1 MTVANP
7 KTFKFVILNPLN
19 MSPIHWHLISSLD
32 TIRLLLFFFWGN
44 QHHATNAV
52 DCTEPGI
59 FFQAD
64 SCNVEHTMIIKSLAS
79 QNCLRST
86 SRNLVT
92 LKCNTVSVV
101 VTVADW
107 GGENVLSLQYTGAVS
122 GLSGRQRA
130 LQAADERDAHP
141 RNTKTKAS

>member
-1 MTVANP
+1 MKQFQTGATGTTCTGAP
-7 KTFKFVILNPLN
+7 QTQAAAL
-19 MSPIHWHLISSLD
+19 LD
-32 TIRLLLFFFWGN
+32 VFFFWGN

-59 FFQAD
+59 FFQAAG
-64 SCNVEHTMIIKSLAS
+64 CNVEQTMIIKSLTPR
-79 QNCLRST
+79 NCLRST
-86 SRNLVT
+86 SKNIVT
-92 LKCNTVSVV
+92 LKCYTVSAV

-130 LQAADERDAHP
+130 LQAADEHDAHP

>member
-1 MTVANP
+1 MKQFQTGATGTTCSRAP
-7 KTFKFVILNPLN
+7 QTQATALLG
-19 MSPIHWHLISSLD
+19 
-32 TIRLLLFFFWGN
+32 TIQFFFCWGN

-59 FFQAD
+59 FFQAAG
-64 SCNVEHTMIIKSLAS
+64 CNVEQTMIIKSLTPR
-79 QNCLRST
+79 NCLRST
-86 SRNLVT
+86 SKNIVT
-92 LKCNTVSVV
+92 LKCYTVSAV

-107 GGENVLSLQYTGAVS
+107 GEENVLSLQYTGAVS